1 MKIVFRNIG
10 LILLLVS
17 SLFSAILTD
26 DLEVVSPT
34 GMHPTPNSCEMG
46 NFMPD
51 SKCSITIR
59 LIENS
64 MGVSLIREHTK
75 AGLVQ
80 LSQPIVIPRTSL
92 VIIKSSAGNVP
103 EGRIVKMNVTLE

>member
-1 MKIVFRNIG
+1 MKIIFRNIG

-17 SLFSAILTD
+17 SLFSAILTE

-34 GMHPTPNSCEMG
+34 GLHPTPYSCEMR

-59 LIENS
+59 FIENS

-75 AGLVQ
+75 GGLVQ
-80 LSQPIVIPRTSL
+80 LSQPLVVPRTSL
-92 VIIKSSAGNVP
+92 VIVKSSSGDVP
-103 EGRIVKMNVTLE
+103 EGRIIKMNVTLE